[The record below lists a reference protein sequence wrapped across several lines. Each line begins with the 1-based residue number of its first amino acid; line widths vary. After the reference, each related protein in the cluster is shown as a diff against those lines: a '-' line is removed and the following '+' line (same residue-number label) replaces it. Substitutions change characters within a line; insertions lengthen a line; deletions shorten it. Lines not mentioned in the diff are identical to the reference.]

1 MRRRKCLS
9 HADANAGDA
18 SAAAAVAAGELL
30 LPSGAAAALSTA
42 GGSGISGSDG
52 ANDAGDADGAGYGKS
67 LCAGKDIQTAECR
80 GEQCQIGK
88 DGKCVYDRVRAR
100 ERDSKTER
108 QTDGK
113 TRRQTGSQPSQQ
125 QSRQLDNNN
134 NHSGHKA
141 DTNQS

>member
-18 SAAAAVAAGELL
+18 SAAAAAAAAAGELL

-42 GGSGISGSDG
+42 GGSSGIGGGVSGSDG
-52 ANDAGDADGAGYGKS
+52 ASDGGDADGAGYGKS

-88 DGKCVYDRVRAR
+88 DGKCVYDRAI
-100 ERDSKTER
+100 ERDR
-108 QTDGK
+108 QTDGE
-113 TRRQTGSQPSQQ
+113 TDG
-125 QSRQLDNNN
+125 QS
-134 NHSGHKA
+134 A
-141 DTNQS
+141 QSATK